1 MIILD
6 VNLIFGIVLKGS
18 VIIIGAGPGLGSS
31 LARKFAKE
39 GHHVFAVR
47 RERHTQELN
56 SLCDEIK
63 DSGGLATAMPA
74 DARDEEQVKNLFSE
88 ISKSGSIDCLVF
100 NIGANVFFP
109 IEETTSRVFRKVWE
123 MATFAGFLAGREAA
137 KHMKDKGTI
146 IFTGA
151 TASKRGGSGFA
162 AFSSAKF
169 GLRALAQ
176 SLARELGPKGIHV
189 AHTIIDGAIDHPW
202 IKENFPDTYKLK
214 EVDGIL
220 NPDHI
225 AEAYYNLHLQEKTA
239 WTHEL
244 DLRPY
249 MEKF

>member
-1 MIILD
+1 M
-6 VNLIFGIVLKGS
+6 KGS
-18 VIIIGAGPGLGSS
+18 VIIIGTGPGLGSS
-31 LARKFAKE
+31 LAKKFAKE
-39 GHHVFAVR
+39 GHHVFVVR
-47 RERHTQELN
+47 RERHFEELN

-63 DSGGLATAMPA
+63 GSGGSATAIPS
-74 DARDEEQVKNLFSE
+74 DAREEEQVISLFSE
-88 ISKSGSIDCLVF
+88 VAKSGPIDCVVF
-100 NIGANVFFP
+100 NIGANVFFS
-109 IEETTSRVFRKVWE
+109 IEETTSRVFRKIWE
-123 MATFAGFLAGREAA
+123 MGTFAGFLVGREAA

-151 TASKRGGSGFA
+151 TASMRGGSGFA

-169 GLRALAQ
+169 GLRAVAQ

-202 IKENFPDTYKLK
+202 IKENFPDIYKLK

>member
-1 MIILD
+1 M
-6 VNLIFGIVLKGS
+6 KGS

-47 RERHTQELN
+47 RERHSEELN

-63 DSGGLATAMPA
+63 ESGGSATAIPS
-74 DARDEEQVKNLFSE
+74 DAREEEQVISLFSE
-88 ISKSGSIDCLVF
+88 VAKSGPIDCVVF
-100 NIGANVFFP
+100 NIGANVFFS
-109 IEETTSRVFRKVWE
+109 IEETTSRVFRKIWE
-123 MATFAGFLAGREAA
+123 MGTFAGFLVGREAA

-151 TASKRGGSGFA
+151 TASMRGGSGFA

-169 GLRALAQ
+169 GLRAVAQ

-189 AHTIIDGAIDHPW
+189 AHTVIDGAIDHPW
-202 IKENFPDTYKLK
+202 IKENFPDIYKLK

>member
-1 MIILD
+1 M
-6 VNLIFGIVLKGS
+6 KGS

-39 GHHVFAVR
+39 GHHVFVVR
-47 RERHTQELN
+47 RERHSEELN
-56 SLCDEIK
+56 LLCNEIQE
-63 DSGGLATAMPA
+63 SGGSATAIPS
-74 DARDEEQVKNLFSE
+74 DAREEEQVISLFSE
-88 ISKSGSIDCLVF
+88 VAKSGPINCVVF
-100 NIGANVFFP
+100 NIGANVFFS
-109 IEETTSRVFRKVWE
+109 IEETTSRVFRKIWE
-123 MATFAGFLAGREAA
+123 MGTFAGFLVGREAA
-137 KHMKDKGTI
+137 KHMKNKGTI

-151 TASKRGGSGFA
+151 TASIRGGSGFA

-169 GLRALAQ
+169 GLRAVAQ

-202 IKENFPDTYKLK
+202 IKENFPDIYKLK
-214 EVDGIL
+214 EIDGIL

>member
-1 MIILD
+1 M
-6 VNLIFGIVLKGS
+6 KGS

-47 RERHTQELN
+47 RERHFEELN
-56 SLCDEIK
+56 LLCNEIK
-63 DSGGLATAMPA
+63 ESGGSATAIPS
-74 DARDEEQVKNLFSE
+74 DAREEEQVISLFSE
-88 ISKSGSIDCLVF
+88 VAKSGPIDCVVF
-100 NIGANVFFP
+100 NIGANVFFS
-109 IEETTSRVFRKVWE
+109 IEETTSRVFRKIWE
-123 MATFAGFLAGREAA
+123 MGTFAGFLVGREAA

-151 TASKRGGSGFA
+151 TASMRGGSGFA

-169 GLRALAQ
+169 GLRAVAQ

-202 IKENFPDTYKLK
+202 IKENFPDIYKLK

>member
-1 MIILD
+1 M
-6 VNLIFGIVLKGS
+6 KGS
-18 VIIIGAGPGLGSS
+18 VIIIGTGPGLGSS

-39 GHHVFAVR
+39 GHHVFVVR
-47 RERHTQELN
+47 RERHSEELN

-63 DSGGLATAMPA
+63 ESGGSATAIPS
-74 DARDEEQVKNLFSE
+74 DAREEEQVISLFSE
-88 ISKSGSIDCLVF
+88 VAKSGPIDCVVF
-100 NIGANVFFP
+100 NIGANVFFS
-109 IEETTSRVFRKVWE
+109 IEETTSRVFRKIWE
-123 MATFAGFLAGREAA
+123 MGTFAGFLVGREAA

-151 TASKRGGSGFA
+151 TASMRGGSGFA

-169 GLRALAQ
+169 GLRAVAQ

-189 AHTIIDGAIDHPW
+189 AHTVIDGAIDHPW
-202 IKENFPDTYKLK
+202 IKENFPDIYKLK

-220 NPDHI
+220 NPDDI

>member
-1 MIILD
+1 M
-6 VNLIFGIVLKGS
+6 KGS

-47 RERHTQELN
+47 RERHSEELN

-63 DSGGLATAMPA
+63 ESGGSATAIPS
-74 DARDEEQVKNLFSE
+74 DAREEEQVISLFSE
-88 ISKSGSIDCLVF
+88 VAKSGPIDCVVF
-100 NIGANVFFP
+100 NIGANVFFS
-109 IEETTSRVFRKVWE
+109 IEETTSRVFRKIWE
-123 MATFAGFLAGREAA
+123 MGTFAGFLVGREAT

-151 TASKRGGSGFA
+151 TASMRGGSGFA
-162 AFSSAKF
+162 VFSSAKF
-169 GLRALAQ
+169 GLRAVAQ

-189 AHTIIDGAIDHPW
+189 AHTVIDGAIDHPW
-202 IKENFPDTYKLK
+202 IKENFPDIYKLK

-220 NPDHI
+220 NPDDI

>member
-1 MIILD
+1 M
-6 VNLIFGIVLKGS
+6 KGS
-18 VIIIGAGPGLGSS
+18 VIIIGTGPGLGSS

-39 GHHVFAVR
+39 GHHVFIVR
-47 RERHTQELN
+47 RERHSEELN

-63 DSGGLATAMPA
+63 ESGGSATAIPS
-74 DARDEEQVKNLFSE
+74 DAREEEQVISLFSE
-88 ISKSGSIDCLVF
+88 VAKSGPIDCVVF
-100 NIGANVFFP
+100 NIGANVFSS
-109 IEETTSRVFRKVWE
+109 IEETTSRVFRKIWE
-123 MATFAGFLAGREAA
+123 MGTFAGFLVGREAA

-151 TASKRGGSGFA
+151 TASMRGGSGFA

-169 GLRALAQ
+169 GLRAVAQ

-189 AHTIIDGAIDHPW
+189 AHTVIDGAIDHPW
-202 IKENFPDTYKLK
+202 IKENFPDIYKLK

-220 NPDHI
+220 NPGAI

-249 MEKF
+249 IEKF

>member
-1 MIILD
+1 M
-6 VNLIFGIVLKGS
+6 KGS

-47 RERHTQELN
+47 RERHFEELN
-56 SLCDEIK
+56 LLCNEIK
-63 DSGGLATAMPA
+63 ESGGSATAIPS
-74 DARDEEQVKNLFSE
+74 DAREEEQVISLFSE
-88 ISKSGSIDCLVF
+88 VAKSDRIDCVVF
-100 NIGANVFFP
+100 NIGANVFFS
-109 IEETTSRVFRKVWE
+109 IEETTSRVFRKIWE
-123 MATFAGFLAGREAA
+123 MGTFAGFLVGREAA

-151 TASKRGGSGFA
+151 TASMRGGSGFA

-169 GLRALAQ
+169 GLRAVAQ

-202 IKENFPDTYKLK
+202 IKENFPDIYKLK

>member
-1 MIILD
+1 M
-6 VNLIFGIVLKGS
+6 KGS

-39 GHHVFAVR
+39 GNHVFAVR
-47 RERHTQELN
+47 RERHSEELN

-63 DSGGLATAMPA
+63 ESGGSATAIPS
-74 DARDEEQVKNLFSE
+74 DAREEEQVISLFSE
-88 ISKSGSIDCLVF
+88 VAKSGPIDCVVF
-100 NIGANVFFP
+100 NIGANVFFS
-109 IEETTSRVFRKVWE
+109 IEETTSRVFRKIWE
-123 MATFAGFLAGREAA
+123 MGTFAGFLVGREAA

-151 TASKRGGSGFA
+151 TASMRGGSGFA

-169 GLRALAQ
+169 GLRAVAQ

-202 IKENFPDTYKLK
+202 IKENFPDIYKLK

>member
-1 MIILD
+1 M
-6 VNLIFGIVLKGS
+6 KGS

-39 GHHVFAVR
+39 GHHVFVVR
-47 RERHTQELN
+47 RERHSEELN

-63 DSGGLATAMPA
+63 EFGGSATAIPS
-74 DARDEEQVKNLFSE
+74 DAREEEQVISLFSE
-88 ISKSGSIDCLVF
+88 VAKSGPIDCVVF
-100 NIGANVFFP
+100 NIGANVFFS
-109 IEETTSRVFRKVWE
+109 IEETTSRVFRKIWE
-123 MATFAGFLAGREAA
+123 MGTFAGFLVGREAA

-151 TASKRGGSGFA
+151 TASMRGGSGFA

-169 GLRALAQ
+169 GLRAVAQ

-189 AHTIIDGAIDHPW
+189 AHTVIDGAIDHPW
-202 IKENFPDTYKLK
+202 IKENFPDIYKLK

-220 NPDHI
+220 NPDDI

>member
-1 MIILD
+1 
-6 VNLIFGIVLKGS
+6 LKGS

-39 GHHVFAVR
+39 GHHVFVVR
-47 RERHTQELN
+47 RERHSEELN

-63 DSGGLATAMPA
+63 ESGGSATAIPT
-74 DARDEEQVKNLFSE
+74 DAREEEQVISLFSKVA
-88 ISKSGSIDCLVF
+88 KSGPIDCVIF
-100 NIGANVFFP
+100 NIGANVFFS
-109 IEETTSRVFRKVWE
+109 IEETTSRVFRKIWE
-123 MATFAGFLAGREAA
+123 MGTFAGFLVGREAA

-151 TASKRGGSGFA
+151 TASMRGGSGFA

-169 GLRALAQ
+169 GLRAVAQ

-189 AHTIIDGAIDHPW
+189 AHTVIDGAIDHPW
-202 IKENFPDTYKLK
+202 IKENFPDIYKLK

>member
-1 MIILD
+1 
-6 VNLIFGIVLKGS
+6 LKGS

-39 GHHVFAVR
+39 GHHVFVVR
-47 RERHTQELN
+47 RERHSEELN

-63 DSGGLATAMPA
+63 ESGGSATAIPS
-74 DARDEEQVKNLFSE
+74 DAREEEQVISLFSE
-88 ISKSGSIDCLVF
+88 VAKSGPIDCVVF
-100 NIGANVFFP
+100 NIGANVFFS
-109 IEETTSRVFRKVWE
+109 IEETTSRVFRKIWE
-123 MATFAGFLAGREAA
+123 MGTFAGFLAGREAA

-151 TASKRGGSGFA
+151 TASMRGGSGFA

-169 GLRALAQ
+169 GLRAVAQ

-189 AHTIIDGAIDHPW
+189 AHTVIDGAIDHPW
-202 IKENFPDTYKLK
+202 IKENFPDIYKLK
-214 EVDGIL
+214 EADGIL

>member
-1 MIILD
+1 M
-6 VNLIFGIVLKGS
+6 KGS

-47 RERHTQELN
+47 RERHSKELN

-63 DSGGLATAMPA
+63 ESGGSATAIPS
-74 DARDEEQVKNLFSE
+74 DAREEEQVISLFSKVA
-88 ISKSGSIDCLVF
+88 KSGPIDCVIF

-109 IEETTSRVFRKVWE
+109 IEETTSRVFRKIWE
-123 MATFAGFLAGREAA
+123 MGTFAGFLVGREAA

-151 TASKRGGSGFA
+151 TASMRGGSGFA

-169 GLRALAQ
+169 GLRAVAQ

-189 AHTIIDGAIDHPW
+189 AHTVIDGAIDHPW
-202 IKENFPDTYKLK
+202 IKENFPDRYKLK

-220 NPDHI
+220 NPDDI

>member
-1 MIILD
+1 M
-6 VNLIFGIVLKGS
+6 KGS

-39 GHHVFAVR
+39 GNHVFAVR
-47 RERHTQELN
+47 RERHSEELN

-63 DSGGLATAMPA
+63 ESGGSATAIPS
-74 DARDEEQVKNLFSE
+74 DAREEKQVISLFSE
-88 ISKSGSIDCLVF
+88 VAKSGPIDCVVF
-100 NIGANVFFP
+100 NIGANVFFS
-109 IEETTSRVFRKVWE
+109 IEETTSRVFRKIWE
-123 MATFAGFLAGREAA
+123 MGTFAGFLVGREAA

-151 TASKRGGSGFA
+151 TASMRGGSGFA

-169 GLRALAQ
+169 GLRAVAQ

-202 IKENFPDTYKLK
+202 IKENFPDIYKLK

>member
-1 MIILD
+1 M
-6 VNLIFGIVLKGS
+6 KGS
-18 VIIIGAGPGLGSS
+18 VIIIGTGPGLGSS

-39 GHHVFAVR
+39 GHHVFVVR
-47 RERHTQELN
+47 RERHSEELN

-63 DSGGLATAMPA
+63 ESGGSATAIPS
-74 DARDEEQVKNLFSE
+74 DAREEEQVISLFSE
-88 ISKSGSIDCLVF
+88 VAKSGPIDCVVF
-100 NIGANVFFP
+100 NIGANVFFS
-109 IEETTSRVFRKVWE
+109 IEETTSRVFRKIWE
-123 MATFAGFLAGREAA
+123 MGTFAGFLVGREAA

-151 TASKRGGSGFA
+151 TASMRGGSGFA

-169 GLRALAQ
+169 GLRAVAQ

-189 AHTIIDGAIDHPW
+189 AHTVIDGAIDHPW
-202 IKENFPDTYKLK
+202 IKENFPDIYKLK

>member
-1 MIILD
+1 M
-6 VNLIFGIVLKGS
+6 KGS

-39 GHHVFAVR
+39 GHHIFAVR
-47 RERHTQELN
+47 RERHSEELN

-63 DSGGLATAMPA
+63 ESGGSATAIPS
-74 DARDEEQVKNLFSE
+74 DAREEEQVISLFSE
-88 ISKSGSIDCLVF
+88 VAKSGPIDCVVF
-100 NIGANVFFP
+100 NIGANVFFS
-109 IEETTSRVFRKVWE
+109 IEETTSRVFRKIWE
-123 MATFAGFLAGREAA
+123 MGTFAGFLVGREAA

-151 TASKRGGSGFA
+151 TASMRGGSGFA

-169 GLRALAQ
+169 GLRAVAQ

-189 AHTIIDGAIDHPW
+189 AHTVIDGAIDHPW
-202 IKENFPDTYKLK
+202 IKENFPDIYKLK

-220 NPDHI
+220 NPDDI